1 MGKATEQ
8 QLGSLHG
15 LLATAFSSEIKGYIE
30 RGEAIPASVLAAA
43 SKFLKDNGIDAPA
56 RHNKE
61 LDALVTEL
69 EDLDFEDSNVVAF
82 NQRG

>member
-1 MGKATEQ
+1 MSKATEQ

-15 LLATAFSSEIKGYIE
+15 LLASSFAGEIRGYME
-30 RGEAIPASVLAAA
+30 REEPIPASVLAAA
-43 SKFLKDNGIDAPA
+43 ARFLKDNGIDAPA
-56 RHNKE
+56 RANKE
-61 LDALVTEL
+61 LDELATEL